1 MIPKAPPRSL
11 RVKRAR
17 AGSERVY
24 IFSYPI
30 EAPPAPDLTPAELAV
45 VRLVV
50 GGQTRREI
58 AESRGVAVSTVH
70 KQIESAY
77 KKLGVSSRSE
87 LAAKLFGGSGD
98 G

>member
-30 EAPPAPDLTPAELAV
+30 EAPPVAALTPAELAV
-45 VRLVV
+45 VQLVV
-50 GGQTRREI
+50 GGQSRREI
-58 AESRGVAVSTVH
+58 AESRGVALSTVH

-77 KKLGVSSRSE
+77 KKLGVGSRSE
-87 LAAKLFGGSGD
+87 LAAKLFGGRDD